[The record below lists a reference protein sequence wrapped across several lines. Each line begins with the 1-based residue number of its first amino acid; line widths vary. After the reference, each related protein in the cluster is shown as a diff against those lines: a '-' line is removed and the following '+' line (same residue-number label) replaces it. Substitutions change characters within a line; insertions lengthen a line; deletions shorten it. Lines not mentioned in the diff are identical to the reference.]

1 MVAAKDGRH
10 NVVNRLTAAGASLNI
25 CDSEEN
31 DALKLAQIS
40 GHGGIVDHLKAKIA
54 EERLAADSDS
64 FDESEMSSTESDGS
78 SETEEHSFSSNR
90 FPQQFQVPMPA
101 AAPPNKTHPSTNIDT
116 GKSGKER
123 PSGSNV
129 DTGSWNDTTES
140 FSEPPKKPKKRLSFS
155 WRSKSNSPKS
165 IKKLETKIS
174 KDLIGSES
182 TVETPSTGADEPKSS
197 SVDPLSSS
205 VDPPALSSLDRASSS
220 ANAAR
225 TKSASSASTPKSAA
239 SVKDDDSESDWKS
252 SQEFSIKNILAQTDT
267 GEPGDVDYAGIILK
281 TTLGLTTDEDRRR
294 NSEIFEDLKYRGGK
308 PKSVNTLYAAK
319 DLEPPQPHENKEPFK
334 FNFSSESS
342 AHSSTSSLERVISPQ
357 PPGNPPGERN
367 TKEASAEPEEQD
379 ESVWDDS
386 ISEFAT
392 QPGANVNSNITPNP
406 VPVQGASSEAK
417 NNDIHTD
424 SESGWDDSSDSDMD
438 GNIENVKKKDNIFN
452 HSDIESVDV
461 PSTSIPISPRSDS
474 SVISPRTGGQ
484 SRPNSETDKSG
495 LTPSSVQSPVND
507 ETTASNADESTIV
520 RNGELFITLKSGCN
534 CKRLGKRLVKKQK
547 FDRSLIDVTSMFF
560 FLGRI
565 DDFYA

>member
-40 GHGGIVDHLKAKIA
+40 GHGGIADHLKTKKA
-54 EERLAADSDS
+54 EEKLAADSDS
-64 FDESEMSSTESDGS
+64 FDESEMSSTESDAS
-78 SETEEHSFSSNR
+78 SDTEEHSFSSNR

-101 AAPPNKTHPSTNIDT
+101 AAPPNKTHPSTNVDT
-116 GKSGKER
+116 GKSGKDR

-140 FSEPPKKPKKRLSFS
+140 FSEPQKKPKKRLSF

-174 KDLIGSES
+174 KDLIGPES
-182 TVETPSTGADEPKSS
+182 SVDTPSTSADLPKSS
-197 SVDPLSSS
+197 SVDVVSSS
-205 VDPPALSSLDRASSS
+205 VDPPTVDLANSS
-220 ANAAR
+220 AN
-225 TKSASSASTPKSAA
+225 TMSKKSASHASIPSKSAP
-239 SVKDDDSESDWKS
+239 SLKDDDSESDWKS
-252 SQEFSIKNILAQTDT
+252 SQEFSLKNILAQTDT

-308 PKSVNTLYAAK
+308 PKSVNTLYSAK
-319 DLEPPQPHENKEPFK
+319 DLEPPQPHEKKEPFK
-334 FNFSSESS
+334 IDFSSESS
-342 AHSSTSSLERVISPQ
+342 AHSSTSSLDRVISPQ
-357 PPGNPPGERN
+357 PPGNPPEERN
-367 TKEASAEPEEQD
+367 IKETSAEPEEQD

-386 ISEFAT
+386 ISEFANKPT
-392 QPGANVNSNITPNP
+392 SNVNSYITSNP

-424 SESGWDDSSDSDMD
+424 SESGWDDSSNSDMD
-438 GNIENVKKKDNIFN
+438 GNIENVKKQDNIFN

-461 PSTSIPISPRSDS
+461 PSTLNPVSPRADS
-474 SVISPRTGGQ
+474 SIVSPRTGE
-484 SRPNSETDKSG
+484 SSCRASEADKSV

-507 ETTASNADESTIV
+507 ETTVSNADESTIM
-520 RNGELFITLKSGCN
+520 RNGERFLTVRSAHNFFFN
-534 CKRLGKRLVKKQK
+534 QLVKNKN
-547 FDRSLIDVTSMFF
+547 FV
-560 FLGRI
+560 GH
-565 DDFYA
+565 